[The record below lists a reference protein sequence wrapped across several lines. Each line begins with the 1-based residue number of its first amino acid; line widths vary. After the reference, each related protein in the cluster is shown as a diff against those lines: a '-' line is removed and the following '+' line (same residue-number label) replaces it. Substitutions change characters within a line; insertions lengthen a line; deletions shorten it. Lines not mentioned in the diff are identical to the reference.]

1 MYDIYAKNFK
11 CKAIKFNDKKFQF
24 NLDDF
29 QKCITAKTKIVFL
42 ANPNNPTGSIFYKKQ
57 LINFLNKVNK
67 KTLVILD
74 AAYCEYIEDQTYEDG
89 LNLVSKYPNLVITRS
104 FSKIYS
110 LGGLRIGWGYSQQQ
124 NIVKMYEFKKPFNVT
139 RLSCYAAIES
149 LRNQKWLKQS
159 VKNNNDN
166 RNYTLKKLSNDLIN
180 LIDTKANFIVLEFT
194 NSRIAQKYVDF
205 LYKNKITVRLL
216 ASYGL
221 PNFVRMT
228 IGTKS
233 DMKEAVRV
241 SNKFNV

>member
-1 MYDIYAKNFK
+1 M
-11 CKAIKFNDKKFQF
+11 
-24 NLDDF
+24 
-29 QKCITAKTKIVFL
+29 V
-42 ANPNNPTGSIFYKKQ
+42 
-57 LINFLNKVNK
+57 
-67 KTLVILD
+67 
-74 AAYCEYIEDQTYEDG
+74 
-89 LNLVSKYPNLVITRS
+89 
-104 FSKIYS
+104 
-110 LGGLRIGWGYSQQQ
+110 
-124 NIVKMYEFKKPFNVT
+124 
-139 RLSCYAAIES
+139 
-149 LRNQKWLKQS
+149 KQS

-233 DMKEAVRV
+233 DMKEAVRI